1 MVQEL
6 QHLLSEEKRAGSVV
20 AARASALA
28 LEDTGGLWQAEHQ
41 VRALQHELDS
51 ARQEAARGERQLRE
65 QGHAGADHRAG
76 RSQDISRSRVASS
89 WGRHRL
95 IRRRPARRGK
105 WRGVHTAH
113 CALNTVHCTLSV
125 LWCTTLDSPWPGG
138 DPAGPGGRGAEEEG
152 DEFLQPSDKA
162 A

>member
-1 MVQEL
+1 MKQRQEL
-6 QHLLSEEKRAGSVV
+6 EQAVKKLHDHIE
-20 AARASALA
+20 
-28 LEDTGGLWQAEHQ
+28 QAERKDSEKQ
-41 VRALQHELDS
+41 SLLVAGLEEGVRGRRVEE
-51 ARQEAARGERQLRE
+51 RRG
-65 QGHAGADHRAG
+65 QGGGGDG
-76 RSQDISRSRVASS
+76 RSRVASS